1 MKRTTE
7 KINSQEGGLLNFL
20 GPLMKDGLPLTKI
33 VLKLWAKSV
42 FIQLGLTATVSTADA
57 SIQTKNYGC
66 GVTTLIIANKQM
78 KVSCK

>member
-1 MKRTTE
+1 MKGTTE

-20 GPLMKDGLPLTKI
+20 GPLMKVGFPLTKI

-42 FIQLGLTATVSTADA
+42 FIQLRLTATDA

-66 GVTTLIIANKQM
+66 GMTTLIIANKQM
-78 KVSCK
+78 KVSRK